1 MMIFKSVET
10 PIHQLDLLEI
20 NRRFKTTHKRSYKT
34 MNTKS
39 LLLTYATRYGST
51 QEVAEAITTTLREG
65 GIKVDIQSMQDVKNL
80 DNYNAVVLGAAIYNA
95 RWHPEAHK
103 FLSKYQETLKQLPV
117 AIFALGPLSTSDAA
131 MLRSRRQLDIEL
143 EKYPW
148 LKPVAVE
155 MFVGKSDPAKLGVFE
170 RMFTKASDHRDWKAI
185 RAWANY
191 LATQLDQIAVLSPA

>member
-1 MMIFKSVET
+1 
-10 PIHQLDLLEI
+10 
-20 NRRFKTTHKRSYKT
+20 
-34 MNTKS
+34 MNTRS
-39 LLLTYATRYGST
+39 ILLAYATRYGST
-51 QEVAEAITTTLREG
+51 QEVAEAIASTLRED

-80 DNYNAVVLGAAIYNA
+80 DNYSAVVLGAAIYNA

-131 MLRSRRQLDIEL
+131 MLRSRRQLDMEL

-155 MFVGKSDPAKLGVFE
+155 MFVGKSDPAKLGIFD
-170 RMFTKASDHRDWKAI
+170 RLFSKASDHRDWKAVH
-185 RAWANY
+185 AWANA
-191 LATQLDQIAVLSPA
+191 LIAQL